1 MCSSNVPKTCGSNF
15 STVHCA
21 ADAAGCCESFLDFP
35 VARPLA
41 TSEHDP
47 DEHESERS
55 EDVSVWSSD
64 GADVSAMRST
74 LGLCSDEEV
83 ECCCSAVVSWP
94 SLWSVVSWPSLWV
107 SVCSPSSEQVGG
119 LGLSDG
125 VSCSAV
131 LRSGELF
138 VEDGDGVGEESA
150 APIEGLGA
158 DSARGESI
166 GQEALC
172 TDSVGESHDELGG
185 MCRADEEG
193 VPIGGAKRYR
203 TTEQQWLWIYRTHI
217 NNRHASTLALSNTPC
232 A

>member
-94 SLWSVVSWPSLWV
+94 SLWV

-125 VSCSAV
+125 VS
-131 LRSGELF
+131 SGTLF
-138 VEDGDGVGEESA
+138 VEDGEGVDEESA
-150 APIEGLGA
+150 ASLEGLGA
-158 DSARGESI
+158 DSATGESN
-166 GQEALC
+166 GQQALC
-172 TDSVGESHDELGG
+172 TDSVGESPDELGG
-185 MCRADEEG
+185 MCSNRRGEG
-193 VPIGGAKRYR
+193 ISY
-203 TTEQQWLWIYRTHI
+203 
-217 NNRHASTLALSNTPC
+217 N
-232 A
+232 